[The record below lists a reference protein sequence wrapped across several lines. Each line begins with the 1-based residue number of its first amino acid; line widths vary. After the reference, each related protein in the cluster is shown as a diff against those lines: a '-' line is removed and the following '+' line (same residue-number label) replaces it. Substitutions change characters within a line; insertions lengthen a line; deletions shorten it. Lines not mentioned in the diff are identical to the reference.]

1 MKRVKKEETN
11 KKTVV
16 FSLFFCQN
24 IFKKVQEDVMKSV
37 ARGIDP
43 EDIMP
48 GISYFLV
55 NGKDKKSESDPDS
68 YDEEHRKYKMKYE
81 LIPLLREYAK
91 NGMFTKRKKLDIN
104 GKSLV
109 ELLYDNT
116 YFDYLENNRSESEKK

>member
-1 MKRVKKEETN
+1 
-11 KKTVV
+11 
-16 FSLFFCQN
+16 
-24 IFKKVQEDVMKSV
+24 MKSV
-37 ARGIDP
+37 ARRIDP

-55 NGKDKKSESDPDS
+55 NGKNKKTESDPDS
-68 YDEEHRKYKMKYE
+68 YDEDHLKYKMEYE

>member
-1 MKRVKKEETN
+1 
-11 KKTVV
+11 
-16 FSLFFCQN
+16 
-24 IFKKVQEDVMKSV
+24 
-37 ARGIDP
+37 
-43 EDIMP
+43 MP

-55 NGKDKKSESDPDS
+55 NGKDKKSELDLDS

-104 GKSLV
+104 EKSLV

-116 YFDYLENNRSESEKK
+116 YFEYLENNLSESEKK